1 MNKKVMIE
9 TNKIINIISQS
20 IDKYVREDIVGK
32 EMIVIYDDILP
43 DLFINMPMNDDVKS
57 RYDISIP
64 KKIDIEYVLY
74 DVYAENIKRVK
85 VEFPNG
91 DVEYFDT
98 YYREG
103 SRDDE
108 FYCCVWEIPMITM
121 EYNGVPLEL
130 SILDLIDKGAKI
142 FIEKYEI

>member
-1 MNKKVMIE
+1 MKYKKIR
-9 TNKIINIISQS
+9 IINIISQK

-32 EMIVIYDDILP
+32 EIIVVYDDILP
-43 DLFINMPMNDDVKS
+43 DLFVDIPMDNDVKN
-57 RYDISIP
+57 RYGIE
-64 KKIDIEYVLY
+64 KIENGINSVLY
-74 DVYAENIKRVK
+74 DVYAESIKRVK

-91 DVEYFDT
+91 DIEYFDT
-98 YYREG
+98 YYKRD